1 MEVRKVFEA
10 TLEKMMRENE
20 NIVMLDADLAKA
32 GGTFGLREIFPDRA
46 FDVGIAE
53 ANMAC
58 VAAGLAAYGFV
69 PFIHSFAP
77 FASRRIFDQIAVS
90 IA

>member
-46 FDVGIAE
+46 FDVGIA
-53 ANMAC
+53 
-58 VAAGLAAYGFV
+58 
-69 PFIHSFAP
+69 
-77 FASRRIFDQIAVS
+77 
-90 IA
+90 

>member
-1 MEVRKVFEA
+1 MEVRKVFAA

-46 FDVGIAE
+46 FDVGITE
-53 ANMAC
+53 ALVRDLC
-58 VAAGLAAYGFV
+58 VEKNFRPNSG
-69 PFIHSFAP
+69 
-77 FASRRIFDQIAVS
+77 
-90 IA
+90 

>member
-1 MEVRKVFEA
+1 MEVRKVFAA

-58 VAAGLAAYGFV
+58 VAAGLAAYGCAFYPLV
-69 PFIHSFAP
+69 RALCVEKNFRPNSG
-77 FASRRIFDQIAVS
+77 
-90 IA
+90 

>member
-1 MEVRKVFEA
+1 MEVRKVFAA

-53 ANMAC
+53 ANMALC
-58 VAAGLAAYGFV
+58 PL
-69 PFIHSFAP
+69 STR
-77 FASRRIFDQIAVS
+77 SRPLRREEFS
-90 IA
+90 TR